1 MKSLCNGMLG
11 DVSIKYMDLSW
22 NNIGGKGMDF
32 LLEML
37 QNNKSLRKLYIQHN
51 NLEERGAEKMT

>member
-1 MKSLCNGMLG
+1 MLG